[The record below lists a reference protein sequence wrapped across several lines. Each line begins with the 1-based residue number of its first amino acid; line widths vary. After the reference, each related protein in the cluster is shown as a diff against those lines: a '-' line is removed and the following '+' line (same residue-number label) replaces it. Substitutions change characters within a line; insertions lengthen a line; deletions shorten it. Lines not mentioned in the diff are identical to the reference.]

1 MTIRDIK
8 EINELIKFKINHGLD
23 LDTSIC
29 LDFEKNTKN
38 KNYLFSNG
46 INFIYEFFN
55 FENKI
60 NKNSLSKTVKFLGNN
75 HSINSLFKK
84 FANKGLEI

>member
-8 EINELIKFKINHGLD
+8 EINELIQFKINHGLD

-46 INFIYEFFN
+46 INFIYELAHFR
-55 FENKI
+55 I
-60 NKNSLSKTVKFLGNN
+60 R
-75 HSINSLFKK
+75 H
-84 FANKGLEI
+84 